1 MKPGDTIELHDTRME
16 VVEADGSMVR
26 LRYLYLSPHVVPPM
40 REWFA
45 VADLLARGWRVIPAV
60 EVPPCRAV

>member
-1 MKPGDTIELHDTRME
+1 MKPGDTIEKDGTRL
-16 VVEADGSMVR
+16 VVTEACAGMVR
-26 LRYLYLSPHVVPPM
+26 LRYDCTPCAPM

-60 EVPPCRAV
+60 EVPPCMDV